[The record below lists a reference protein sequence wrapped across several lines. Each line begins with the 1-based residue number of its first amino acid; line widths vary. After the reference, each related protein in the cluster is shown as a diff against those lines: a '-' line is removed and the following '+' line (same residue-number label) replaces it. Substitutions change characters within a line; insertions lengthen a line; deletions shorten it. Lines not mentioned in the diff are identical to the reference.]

1 QTLNSGGDDFYN
13 LTISSTCTYAVQV
26 EGNDLT
32 VGNNLI
38 ISTNAVLDLKSNDL
52 IVSGPAI
59 SNKGTLKLTGSQ
71 TQTNFINDTNFGT
84 VEYYGNDNYAQL
96 AAGDNYYNLIINSA
110 TGTGSWRLDNPL
122 DVNGNFTIAIGT
134 IITGDN
140 SLDIEGNLVN
150 SGTLTLANNTVNIAG
165 NWINLAEGSFNCGES
180 TVIFDGTTT
189 QTLNSGGDSFFGLT
203 ISNTYLDGV
212 YVSSS
217 PLTVTGNLTI
227 SLDSILDIGGENLI
241 ATGAEFSNDGTL
253 RLEGGQ
259 SVIGLK
265 MDTDSGTVEYY
276 GDGGYE
282 LAAGYEYWNLVIA
295 STAIGGYK
303 RPITIINT
311 GSAVVDYQVKIILN
325 SNNFDFVAAASDGRD
340 IRILDSDETTLLDYW
355 IESYNPTAK
364 TAVVW
369 VKVPNIPNGSKKIYV
384 SYGNPSLTSESN
396 YNTTFSNL
404 NTASGSISG
413 NWSLNYTL
421 AQGRYRYVY
430 ISGRYGIYG
439 SVSGYNP
446 ESGWQ
451 TLYSGGGNGNMI
463 NTNYLFQYTQ
473 LYVYLYRGYSWFRW
487 NGWDT
492 WLSSSW
498 NVSYIQYSPSV
509 NFPSVGDRISSGF
522 TVSGDNTLKVNN
534 NLTISKG
541 TLELSQGNAKVKGDV
556 AISKGGELSAPSAGR
571 EISIGG
577 SYQNAGLFTHNNGT
591 VVFDA
596 AATGKIITSGFSS
609 FYDLKFDGTG
619 GAWSLTDSLD
629 VENNL
634 SIVSGSL
641 TAGSNPITIAN
652 DFVNQGTLIC
662 GSNSVTVGG
671 NFNNQGTAVLG
682 SSLDIDG
689 NFTQDAGSFTAPS
702 GNFYLAGNF
711 TNSGGTFIHNN
722 GTVVFD
728 DVNKVSTIR
737 GETVF
742 YNFISVTPKKYLYFE
757 AGSLQTMDGVLTLK
771 GQSGALIVL
780 RSTNQTGTDEERW
793 WRISPQS
800 YDIKFVNVKDSKN
813 EGPKE
818 ICAITSRN
826 SGNNIRWV
834 FPTANLTWDGSDS
847 SLWGDDANWSLGYM
861 PNPTD
866 NATIPDASTINY
878 SPSLDDSR
886 LIRNLTINAGGI
898 LDLAGYNFTLS
909 GIFQNYG
916 VLKLEG
922 GETLDFASFDSD
934 SGVVEYYGDNAVYGG
949 LCAGGNY
956 NDLLFSGTAVYNLD
970 SALDVNGDLTIE
982 SGKLAAGGYS
992 INIGGSF
999 INSGVFTTSG
1009 TVIFDAL
1016 NSNETITSGGA
1027 SFNDL
1032 EFNGAGSSWLLQDPL
1047 DVNGS
1052 LTIGSGTLDL
1062 NGENLDLTGAGFEN
1076 TGTLRLIGSE
1086 VVTIPVFDANSGA
1099 VEYYGDSSYDQ
1110 LAAGDEYYDLTFS
1123 GEGFYKLDDNLI
1135 VQGSLNISNPLGIL
1149 DLNSYGLSLAGDFYN
1164 LGTLRLLGSEDLIGF
1179 INDDDSGTVEYY
1191 GDDIYTHLAAEY
1203 AYYNLTF
1210 TGGGSY
1216 RLGDNLTVAG
1226 DLSIVNPQGV
1236 LDLAGYNLILAAASR
1251 FFNQGTLELIGS
1263 ETLTNFTN
1271 DITAG
1276 TVKYY
1281 GVYQYNYLAAKY
1293 SYYNLTISTTT
1304 GSFTAV
1310 SDLEVRGDFTLSG
1323 GTFTAPSGNFSLGG
1337 NFNRAAGTFNH
1348 NQGTIIFIDAGKA
1361 STIYNSNTFYN
1372 FTCQTPGKKLI
1383 FEAGK
1388 TQNIEGAFILTGS
1401 SGAGKLI
1408 VLRSTADPDGLQW
1421 LINPQGSRD
1430 INYVDVKDS
1439 HNIHFDTITAYNSAN
1454 RGNNIN
1460 WTFAIVTL
1468 TWNGGALTANWAD
1481 DYNWDKGFVPNTGD
1495 NIIIPEVVG
1504 NNRFY
1509 PVLQR
1514 LTKVNNLTIS
1524 HPNASLDLAGFDFIL
1539 TGAFINQGTLL
1550 LKGSEVLTGF
1560 GNDITQGT
1568 VKYYG
1573 NELSYAGLA
1582 AGDEYYNLIFAG
1594 EGIYSLDNTLI
1605 VNGNLTISQGVLD
1618 LAGQIVIF
1626 DADSEVF
1633 NDATLKLIGSE
1644 NIINFPG
1651 DTNSGTI
1658 EYYGGGIY
1666 DRLAAGKNYH
1676 NLKFSGGGNYW
1687 LNNNINIDG
1696 DFVLGASTV
1705 INTAGKVMYIAG
1717 NFTNQGGRL
1726 EDAGTVVFDGSGE
1739 SYIYGET
1746 SFYHFICQ
1754 TPGKV
1759 LYFQAGS
1766 TQIINGLLSLKGQSG
1781 NLFALIKLRSTEP
1794 GTPWYIN
1801 PIGPRDVYAVDV
1813 KDSYNTIET

>member
-1 QTLNSGGDDFYN
+1 ATTYLLSGSLSGSNALTGSLTIKQFAALDADTTNSYNLTAKNITIELAGTYNARNSTITLFGNWVNQGDFTAGESAVIFNGSQAQTLNSGGDDFYN

-722 GTVVFD
+722 G
-728 DVNKVSTIR
+728 
-737 GETVF
+737 
-742 YNFISVTPKKYLYFE
+742 
-757 AGSLQTMDGVLTLK
+757 
-771 GQSGALIVL
+771 
-780 RSTNQTGTDEERW
+780 
-793 WRISPQS
+793 
-800 YDIKFVNVKDSKN
+800 
-813 EGPKE
+813 
-818 ICAITSRN
+818 
-826 SGNNIRWV
+826 
-834 FPTANLTWDGSDS
+834 
-847 SLWGDDANWSLGYM
+847 
-861 PNPTD
+861 
-866 NATIPDASTINY
+866 
-878 SPSLDDSR
+878 
-886 LIRNLTINAGGI
+886 
-898 LDLAGYNFTLS
+898 
-909 GIFQNYG
+909 
-916 VLKLEG
+916 
-922 GETLDFASFDSD
+922 
-934 SGVVEYYGDNAVYGG
+934 
-949 LCAGGNY
+949 
-956 NDLLFSGTAVYNLD
+956 
-970 SALDVNGDLTIE
+970 
-982 SGKLAAGGYS
+982 
-992 INIGGSF
+992 
-999 INSGVFTTSG
+999 
-1009 TVIFDAL
+1009 
-1016 NSNETITSGGA
+1016 
-1027 SFNDL
+1027 
-1032 EFNGAGSSWLLQDPL
+1032 
-1047 DVNGS
+1047 
-1052 LTIGSGTLDL
+1052 
-1062 NGENLDLTGAGFEN
+1062 
-1076 TGTLRLIGSE
+1076 
-1086 VVTIPVFDANSGA
+1086 
-1099 VEYYGDSSYDQ
+1099 
-1110 LAAGDEYYDLTFS
+1110 
-1123 GEGFYKLDDNLI
+1123 
-1135 VQGSLNISNPLGIL
+1135 
-1149 DLNSYGLSLAGDFYN
+1149 
-1164 LGTLRLLGSEDLIGF
+1164 
-1179 INDDDSGTVEYY
+1179 
-1191 GDDIYTHLAAEY
+1191 
-1203 AYYNLTF
+1203 
-1210 TGGGSY
+1210 
-1216 RLGDNLTVAG
+1216 
-1226 DLSIVNPQGV
+1226 
-1236 LDLAGYNLILAAASR
+1236 
-1251 FFNQGTLELIGS
+1251 
-1263 ETLTNFTN
+1263 
-1271 DITAG
+1271 
-1276 TVKYY
+1276 
-1281 GVYQYNYLAAKY
+1281 
-1293 SYYNLTISTTT
+1293 
-1304 GSFTAV
+1304 
-1310 SDLEVRGDFTLSG
+1310 
-1323 GTFTAPSGNFSLGG
+1323 
-1337 NFNRAAGTFNH
+1337 
-1348 NQGTIIFIDAGKA
+1348 
-1361 STIYNSNTFYN
+1361 
-1372 FTCQTPGKKLI
+1372 
-1383 FEAGK
+1383 
-1388 TQNIEGAFILTGS
+1388 
-1401 SGAGKLI
+1401 
-1408 VLRSTADPDGLQW
+1408 
-1421 LINPQGSRD
+1421 
-1430 INYVDVKDS
+1430 
-1439 HNIHFDTITAYNSAN
+1439 
-1454 RGNNIN
+1454 
-1460 WTFAIVTL
+1460 
-1468 TWNGGALTANWAD
+1468 
-1481 DYNWDKGFVPNTGD
+1481 
-1495 NIIIPEVVG
+1495 
-1504 NNRFY
+1504 
-1509 PVLQR
+1509 
-1514 LTKVNNLTIS
+1514 
-1524 HPNASLDLAGFDFIL
+1524 
-1539 TGAFINQGTLL
+1539 
-1550 LKGSEVLTGF
+1550 
-1560 GNDITQGT
+1560 
-1568 VKYYG
+1568 
-1573 NELSYAGLA
+1573 
-1582 AGDEYYNLIFAG
+1582 
-1594 EGIYSLDNTLI
+1594 
-1605 VNGNLTISQGVLD
+1605 
-1618 LAGQIVIF
+1618 
-1626 DADSEVF
+1626 
-1633 NDATLKLIGSE
+1633 
-1644 NIINFPG
+1644 
-1651 DTNSGTI
+1651 
-1658 EYYGGGIY
+1658 
-1666 DRLAAGKNYH
+1666 
-1676 NLKFSGGGNYW
+1676 
-1687 LNNNINIDG
+1687 
-1696 DFVLGASTV
+1696 
-1705 INTAGKVMYIAG
+1705 
-1717 NFTNQGGRL
+1717 
-1726 EDAGTVVFDGSGE
+1726 
-1739 SYIYGET
+1739 
-1746 SFYHFICQ
+1746 
-1754 TPGKV
+1754 
-1759 LYFQAGS
+1759 
-1766 TQIINGLLSLKGQSG
+1766 
-1781 NLFALIKLRSTEP
+1781 
-1794 GTPWYIN
+1794 
-1801 PIGPRDVYAVDV
+1801 
-1813 KDSYNTIET
+1813 